1 MFRLKRKNGTK
12 TLMDGI
18 SKATANALE
27 DAALKVKELARI
39 AVGRQY
45 VKQKRESKRRKR
57 EDTEADT

>member
-12 TLMDGI
+12 ALMDGVD
-18 SKATANALE
+18 KATSEALTE
-27 DAALKVKELARI
+27 AALKVKELARI